1 MLRARKTRAIV
12 HVLCSPEKQKK
23 NRARSLSLL
32 HLPPKDGSETGADQG
47 AYMDKDSPPLACR
60 PDLSLFSGCQFRV
73 SSAVATSAQDLRFS
87 RQAAMR
93 WGEMAG
99 GEQEE
104 IESRFRLGD
113 L

>member
-47 AYMDKDSPPLACR
+47 AYMDKDSPPVWLVVLIFPVFR
-60 PDLSLFSGCQFRV
+60 PPIPRKFSHCNKPLLLFVCF
-73 SSAVATSAQDLRFS
+73 T
-87 RQAAMR
+87 
-93 WGEMAG
+93 GEG
-99 GEQEE
+99 IRCVRE
-104 IESRFRLGD
+104 L
-113 L
+113 